1 MLRPALLFLLLIMT
15 LNTSAVEG
23 EASERNDG
31 SSEKSHQEESVN
43 KNEMDEVDV
52 LERLKN
58 ISDIDSN
65 DSGIRNGC
73 IALRRIKHIRFVDD
87 QSAIIDMRGNKKAL
101 LRLRRECRGIKSEG
115 FLHKARGGNLCVR
128 FDQLEVLNRG
138 MTCSIE
144 SIEPYFV
151 VESQPDSDIESAS
164 GDPK

>member
-31 SSEKSHQEESVN
+31 NSEKSHQEESVN

>member
-15 LNTSAVEG
+15 LNTSAIEG
-23 EASERNDG
+23 EASGRNDG

-43 KNEMDEVDV
+43 KHQMSTADV

-87 QSAIIDMRGNKKAL
+87 QSAIIEMRGNKKAL

-115 FLHKARGGNLCVR
+115 FLHRTRGGNLCVR

-151 VESQPDSDIESAS
+151 VESQPDSDIETVS

>member
-1 MLRPALLFLLLIMT
+1 MLRLALLLLLFIVT
-15 LNTSAVEG
+15 WNASAVEG
-23 EASERNDG
+23 EVTVLDDE
-31 SSEKSHQEESVN
+31 SSKKNHQDKRVN
-43 KNEMDEVDV
+43 KHEMDEEDV

-58 ISDIDSN
+58 IGDIDPVEW
-65 DSGIRNGC
+65 GIRNNC

-87 QSAIIDMRGNKKAL
+87 QSAIIEMRGNKKAL

-115 FLHKARGGNLCVR
+115 FLHKARGGSLCVR
-128 FDQLEVLNRG
+128 FDRLEVQNRG

-151 VESQPDSDIESAS
+151 VESQPDSDIETVS